1 MTARE
6 ERKELTGELYTDA
19 VPPDAHPR
27 VSELYRY
34 WRDIHPPGGS
44 LPGRQHLDPT
54 AIPTLLP
61 FVWLAD
67 VQRVPLRF
75 RYRLL
80 GTEHRHVFGRDYTG
94 WWLDD
99 VHAGF
104 YTAPAYHQ
112 YVDAV
117 EQGRVGYR
125 RGHTLVMLPEDYR
138 SIERLMLPLARD
150 GKTVDMLLSISL
162 YQRR

>member
-1 MTARE
+1 MSVPD
-6 ERKELTGELYTDA
+6 ELPGELYADA
-19 VPPDAHPR
+19 PPESADPR
-27 VSELYRY
+27 VRELHRY
-34 WRDIHPPGGS
+34 WQQVHPPEGG
-44 LPGRQHLDPT
+44 LPGRQHIDPT
-54 AIPTLLP
+54 AIPALLP

-67 VQRVPLRF
+67 VFRAPLRF

-94 WWLDD
+94 WWLDE

-104 YTAPAYHQ
+104 NEAPAYHQ
-112 YVDAV
+112 YVAAA
-117 EQGRVGYR
+117 EHGRVGYR
-125 RGHTLVMLPEDYR
+125 RGHTLVMLPTDYR

-150 GKTVDMLLSISL
+150 GKTVDMLLAISL